1 METAPGQYA
10 YYTQRND
17 MVTFAGGLPAAA
29 MRPNGFGVTFV
40 YDSFNGRLAIVR
52 DTSGR
57 ELELSYDSV
66 GHLQSIADPA
76 QGSVTYGF
84 KAPPLDVNGQNAD
97 NLSFTTLDTVT
108 YQDQASRRYLVSDW
122 DYLGATAWSLA
133 TRIQGVIDELGVAYE
148 TVVYDSY
155 GRATSSE
162 LAGGVDRF
170 QVSAGGVTDPIGTSR
185 TYQYSTSSGAITAI
199 YQPAGAGCPASNSTS
214 AFDANDNLTSIN
226 DVNGK
231 RICYANDLTRNLET
245 SRVEGLAGGTNCPTV
260 TGSGATLPAGS
271 RKISS
276 QWHPD
281 WRLQAKVAE
290 PGRITTYVYNGQ
302 PDPFAGGA
310 AASCA
315 PAGALLPDGKPIA
328 VLCRQVEQATTDA
341 NGAAG
346 FSATLDG
353 TVANREQRWSYNQ
366 WGQVLT
372 HDGPRTDIAD
382 ITTYTY
388 YSDTSFT
395 GTGAAAVGH
404 TTGDLQSVSNAAG
417 QLTQYTQ
424 YDKHG
429 NVIQSIDPNGVVT
442 TNSYDLRQRLLSTSV
457 GGQTTSYSYDLAG
470 QLKRVTRPDASWI
483 GYDYDPAHRQTAVY
497 DNLGNRIEYLLD
509 NAGNRIGENVK
520 DSAGSLR
527 RQLARSI
534 DALGRVQQTTGRN

>member
-1 METAPGQYA
+1 MQFRFDA
-10 YYTQRND
+10 Y
-17 MVTFAGGLPAAA
+17 
-29 MRPNGFGVTFV
+29 
-40 YDSFNGRLAIVR
+40 GRMKAIVNPAGQETLF
-52 DTSGR
+52 DYGGATAFSTDGR
-57 ELELSYDSV
+57 FRLNALT
-66 GHLQSIADPA
+66 
-76 QGSVTYGF
+76 SVTYPDGSN
-84 KAPPLDVNGQNAD
+84 KAYHYNEAQHTTSGSNPLNA
-97 NLSFTTLDTVT
+97 LTGIT
-108 YQDQASRRYLVSDW
+108 
-122 DYLGATAWSLA
+122 
-133 TRIQGVIDELGVAYE
+133 DELGVRYV
-148 TVVYDSY
+148 TFGYLDSQAV
-155 GRATSSE
+155 RTE
-162 LAGGVDRF
+162 HAGGVGKYSF
-170 QVSAGGVTDPIGTSR
+170 AYSGSSTYVTDPLGIQSLVYNTNVRGILHNAG
-185 TYQYSTSSGAITAI
+185 SS
-199 YQPAGAGCPASNSTS
+199 QPAGSGSVAGSKSLTY
-214 AFDANDNLTSIN
+214 DANGNLASAN
-226 DVNGK
+226 DFNGK

-302 PDPFAGGA
+302 PDPLAGGA
-310 AASCA
+310 VASCA

-429 NVIQSIDPNGVVT
+429 NVIQSIDPNGIIT

-509 NAGNRIGENVK
+509 NAGNRIAETVK
-520 DSAGSLR
+520 DNSGALR